1 MEDRIFI
8 YMTKKTLSVSAI
20 IIGLSVLLLGLGGY
34 LPFTKKAALSPVISR
49 QRIVPVTPN
58 KEGVGKPP
66 ESGNPA
72 AHSPAKPLSGM
83 VRIPGGKFIMGSPKG
98 VGNTNEHPRHEVVVD
113 SFYMD
118 TTEVTQ
124 AEYTRVMGVNPSLT
138 KECAAC
144 PVENVTWDDAVT
156 YCRKVGKR
164 LPTEAEWEYACRAGS
179 TTMNYWGD
187 DKNEKYAW
195 FRENSEEK
203 AHPVARKKPNKFGLH
218 DMIGNVWEWCGDWYD
233 STYYEKST
241 LQNPRGPDSGMHRVF
256 RGGSYLNNVI
266 TLHSALRD
274 GAVPE
279 DQSGLFG
286 FRCACTPK

>member
-1 MEDRIFI
+1 MEDRIFV
-8 YMTKKTLSVSAI
+8 YMTKKTLLVPAI
-20 IIGLSVLLLGLGGY
+20 IIGLAVLLLWLGGY
-34 LPFTKKAALSPVISR
+34 LPFTHKAAVSPVIS
-49 QRIVPVTPN
+49 QQQIAPVTPDM
-58 KEGVGKPP
+58 EGVGKLP
-66 ESGNPA
+66 ESGTHA
-72 AHSPAKPLSGM
+72 MHSPAKPLPGM
-83 VRIPGGKFIMGSPKG
+83 VLIPGGKFIMGSPKG

-124 AEYTRVMGVNPSLT
+124 AEYARVMGVNPSLS
-138 KECAAC
+138 EVCAAC

-187 DKNEKYAW
+187 DRNEKYAW

-203 AHPVARKKPNKFGLH
+203 VHPVAQKKPNKFGLH

-233 STYYEKST
+233 SAYYSKNV
-241 LQNPRGPDSGMHRVF
+241 LHNPLGPDSGMHRIF
-256 RGGSYLNNVI
+256 RGGSWLSDAPV
-266 TLHSALRD
+266 LRSSSRD
-274 GAVPE
+274 AGVPE
-279 DQSGLFG
+279 SRGNLFG
-286 FRCACTPK
+286 FRCVCSR